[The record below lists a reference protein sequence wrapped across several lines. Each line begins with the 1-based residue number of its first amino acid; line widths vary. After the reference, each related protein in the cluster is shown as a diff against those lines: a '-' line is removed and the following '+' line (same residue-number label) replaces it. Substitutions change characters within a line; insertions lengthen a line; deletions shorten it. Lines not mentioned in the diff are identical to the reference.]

1 MFIKDYI
8 VSMICMA
15 VCNVIMVCDSRNKD
29 SVFEELPWLKGTKR
43 LKVLILIF
51 ELLRFLDLIIFT
63 ILYFSLRNYID
74 RRYMTVFGWAGS
86 VFANIFLWIIIYKIV
101 LRFERIKEARR
112 RNNLNPQS

>member
-1 MFIKDYI
+1 MDITTYI
-8 VSMICMA
+8 VLMICLTLL
-15 VCNVIMVCDSRNKD
+15 NVMMVCGSRIKN
-29 SVFEELPWLKGTKR
+29 SLFEELPWLKGTKR

-101 LRFERIKEARR
+101 LRFERRKEAER
-112 RNNLNPQS
+112 RNNLNRQS

>member
-15 VCNVIMVCDSRNKD
+15 VFNVIMVWDSRNKD
-29 SVFEELPWLKGTKR
+29 SVFEELLWLKGTKR

-74 RRYMTVFGWAGS
+74 RKYMPLCWAGS

-101 LRFERIKEARR
+101 LRFERRKEAER